1 MEENTYSIDWNMYLR
16 SKTMNDDIS
25 LLELVMLCV
34 TVLLLV
40 NTGVDFYEAGQTHT
54 KDRH

>member
-1 MEENTYSIDWNMYLR
+1 
-16 SKTMNDDIS
+16 MNDDIS